1 MMFIDVKFRDEF
13 LFLFF
18 SFFICCSFT
27 GMPFVWLEN
36 ENIRNDLCRHEP
48 RYSRLANWEGIKKVG
63 FLSMAKSSS
72 VLKECVYL
80 IANIIY
86 KLRNFCLSLI
96 STCCLGVLFIW
107 SLPQNLRLVSSYS
120 KRGLWFFL
128 IGFHNCQD
136 WSHLL
141 EQTCILCIDKRLRP
155 LWLA

>member
-1 MMFIDVKFRDEF
+1 MFIDVKFRDEF

-36 ENIRNDLCRHEP
+36 ENIRNNLCRHEP

-86 KLRNFCLSLI
+86 KLRNVYICYWFLHAAWASY
-96 STCCLGVLFIW
+96 LFVCYH
-107 SLPQNLRLVSSYS
+107 R
-120 KRGLWFFL
+120 
-128 IGFHNCQD
+128 
-136 WSHLL
+136 
-141 EQTCILCIDKRLRP
+141 TCILFPHIAREDFGFF
-155 LWLA
+155 LWASIIVRTEVIC